1 MRRSV
6 RTSVG
11 VAAVLLG
18 LSLAACGTGG
28 EASSDGGGGGGGDG
42 EIKVGPGV
50 DVEAKTITIGYI
62 GGLTGPAAALSQPM
76 KAGMETCWK
85 AIDDG
90 GGIDGWT
97 VEFESEDSGYE
108 TQQHVQLFNQMKGDI
123 ALLTSFGSPTTKAIQ
138 PLIEREG
145 IVTVP
150 QSWDSLWGADPL
162 LAPIGTPFSID
173 VANGLD
179 YLTEGGAKKLR
190 VGAIYQDDEGGA
202 DIMRGYDAALEAYGF
217 EDVGRHPYKPGDT
230 DYTAQ
235 VQRLKSAKADVVL
248 MGGVPSASGP
258 AVGTAASI
266 GFKPQWLFIGP
277 AFIEQLITEDGT
289 ASGKQTPLAD
299 ALKGTL
305 VTMFSVPWGDEGAPG
320 MAKMIEEQERYAPD
334 QTPSIYYTVGYTDCK
349 VQEAI
354 LRKAIESGDLTRDGI
369 RTAKLSLGPLDMQG
383 LAPDVEYTEEL
394 GPPSR
399 TSLLVE
405 IDPEATGFLR
415 TVEPAYEG
423 DAGNAIEIG

>member
-6 RTSVG
+6 RTSAG
-11 VAAVLLG
+11 TAAVVLG
-18 LSLAACGTGG
+18 FALAGCGTGG
-28 EASSDGGGGGGGDG
+28 ESGGGGDDEG
-42 EIKVGPGV
+42 AAVGAVKAGPGV
-50 DVEAKTITIGYI
+50 DPGAKTITIGYI

-76 KAGMETCWK
+76 RAGMETCWE
-85 AIDDG
+85 AIDDA

-97 VEFESEDSGYE
+97 VEFLSEDSGYE
-108 TQQHVQLFNQMKGDI
+108 TQQHVQLFNQMKDDI

-162 LAPIGTPFSID
+162 LAPIGTRSRSTSPTGSTTSST
-173 VANGLD
+173 AGRRSCASARSTRTTRAAPTYARLRR
-179 YLTEGGAKKLR
+179 GARGVR
-190 VGAIYQDDEGGA
+190 V
-202 DIMRGYDAALEAYGF
+202 RGRRPPPVQA
-217 EDVGRHPYKPGDT
+217 GRHRLQRAG
-230 DYTAQ
+230 
-235 VQRLKSAKADVVL
+235 QRLKSAQADVVL

-289 ASGKQTPLAD
+289 PGSKKTPLAG
-299 ALKGTL
+299 ALEGTL
-305 VTMFSVPWGDEGAPG
+305 VTMFSVPWGDEAAPG
-320 MAKMIEEQERYAPD
+320 MATMIEEQERYAPD
-334 QTPSIYYTVGYTDCK
+334 QTPSVYYTVGYTDCK

-354 LRKAIESGDLTRDGI
+354 LRKAIASGDLSREGI
-369 RTAKLSLGPLDMQG
+369 QQAKLTLGPLDLQG
-383 LAPDVEYTEEL
+383 LAPDVEYTEEP

-399 TSLLVE
+399 TSLIAE
-405 IDPEATGFLR
+405 IDPDAPGFLR
-415 TVEPAYEG
+415 TVEPEYGG
-423 DAGNAIEIG
+423 DAGMGIRIG

>member
-11 VAAVLLG
+11 TAAVLLG
-18 LSLAACGTGG
+18 LALGGCGTGG
-28 EASSDGGGGGGGDG
+28 ESGGGDEGAAEG
-42 EIKVGPGV
+42 EVQAGPGV
-50 DVEAKTITIGYI
+50 DPDAKTITIGYI

-76 KAGMETCWK
+76 KAGMETCWE
-85 AIDDG
+85 AIDDA

-97 VEFESEDSGYE
+97 VEFLSEDSGYE
-108 TQQHVQLFNQMKGDI
+108 TQQHVQLFNQMKDDI

-179 YLTEGGAKKLR
+179 YVLAGGAKTLR

-230 DYTAQ
+230 DYSAQ

-266 GFKPQWLFIGP
+266 GFTPQWLFIGP

-289 ASGKQTPLAD
+289 PGSKKTPLAG
-299 ALKGTL
+299 ALEGTL
-305 VTMFSVPWGDEGAPG
+305 VTMFSVPWGDEAAPG
-320 MAKMIEEQERYAPD
+320 MATMIEEQERYAPD
-334 QTPSIYYTVGYTDCK
+334 QTPSVYYTVGYTDCK

-354 LRKAIESGDLTRDGI
+354 LRKAIASGDLSREGI
-369 RTAKLSLGPLDMQG
+369 QQAKLTLGPLDLQG
-383 LAPDVEYTEEL
+383 LAPDVEYTEEP

-399 TSLLVE
+399 TSLIAE
-405 IDPEATGFLR
+405 IDPDAPGFLR
-415 TVEPAYEG
+415 TVEPEYGG
-423 DAGNAIEIG
+423 DAGMGIQIG